1 MTNELTNVNMETGE
15 IVETS
20 DQVVQDTSDYTI
32 VKKENGKFEKQMKF
46 KEYMSRVPETD
57 EEKIEL
63 YKVFNDS
70 DSNLVKRLSYEVGN
84 TINIKDVFIRPYE
97 SFDEGSGNVI
107 QGVLTTLQDTDGQYY
122 ATSSKSVYYSLKNI
136 FQAFGSPD
144 MENYKPVQVE
154 VTETKQQNGMQINI
168 RLVGLA

>member
-57 EEKIEL
+57 EEKI
-63 YKVFNDS
+63 
-70 DSNLVKRLSYEVGN
+70 
-84 TINIKDVFIRPYE
+84 
-97 SFDEGSGNVI
+97 
-107 QGVLTTLQDTDGQYY
+107 
-122 ATSSKSVYYSLKNI
+122 
-136 FQAFGSPD
+136 
-144 MENYKPVQVE
+144 
-154 VTETKQQNGMQINI
+154 
-168 RLVGLA
+168 

>member
-1 MTNELTNVNMETGE
+1 MTNELTNVNIETGE
-15 IVETS
+15 IISTG

-32 VKKENGKFEKQMKF
+32 IKKENGKFEKQMKF
-46 KEYMSRVPETD
+46 KEYMSRQPQTD

-70 DSNLVKRLSYEVGN
+70 DSGLVNRLSYAVGK
-84 TINIKDVFIRPYE
+84 TLNIKDVFIRPYE
-97 SFDEGSGNVI
+97 SFDEDSGNVI
-107 QGVLTTLQDTDGQYY
+107 QGAITTIQDTDGNYY

-136 FQAFGSPD
+136 FQSFGAPH